1 VKNRLLK
8 TLSLGILLFSLCSL
22 SHAAFFDRP
31 YYTRDE
37 IPLFVTDSGTF
48 ITVLYNGEPFRP
60 FDDSGTI
67 ALIPCTEDGNG
78 LKKAF
83 IPLGFNAPRG
93 VYTVLLDG
101 DESRAFRFLVTSR
114 APGPLSEP
122 LFMWSVENGGR
133 YDHLE
138 GDYLRDPSFSPEN
151 IDRWVERIG
160 FNTLYFMIGQTNS
173 SLKSVD
179 GENPW
184 IPGPLNTWKGF
195 SASRK
200 ARYKGGYI
208 GSFLSFGNGNGK
220 LRQYRFSKDFD
231 DEKKR
236 IFTNKFIS
244 ITDPQRE
251 ADIIALAREL
261 DENDDIDFVGLDYIR
276 MGPGGFEH
284 YQEFADIF
292 GITLPRG
299 TEEEKMFYVGS
310 HVRLGTIPEFREKWR
325 YFRAFKTA
333 QVIKKVS
340 RAVQKPLFVFTLGWE
355 QGHSHGQDPVMFSDA
370 GADVIMVMFYE
381 ATHGEHD
388 RMMESW
394 QDYLKEAG
402 PLQILAGQDVDVV
415 LNDAADPA
423 RQGPEEML
431 RRYEEN
437 IRVLSAKGQMSGF
450 FLHDLVR
457 TFNGRILP
465 HYSEEWLFAAG
476 TVRQRFLEKRGS
488 ARVLSSLKEKKGGFV
503 WSLYNTSDNKV
514 LITSMDIFP
523 GLWPSFSVD
532 GEEIPPK
539 GTLEIHL
546 PYRYSNKRLK
556 RNYISVY
563 ALLSD
568 GSRITDMLYYPVP

>member
-1 VKNRLLK
+1 VKNLLHK
-8 TLSLGILLFSLCSL
+8 ILSLGILLFSLWSL

-31 YYTRDE
+31 YYTRDQ

-48 ITVLYNGEPFRP
+48 ITVSFDGKPFKP
-60 FDDSGTI
+60 FDDSASI
-67 ALIPCTEDGNG
+67 ALTPVPDAGEG
-78 LKKAF
+78 LKKAY

-93 VYTVLLDG
+93 VYTVLVDG
-101 DESRAFRFLVTSR
+101 NESLRYHFLVTARSPR
-114 APGPLSEP
+114 PLQEP

-133 YDHLE
+133 YDRLE
-138 GDYLRDPSFSPEN
+138 GDYLRDPSFSPGN
-151 IDRWVERIG
+151 IDRWMERVG
-160 FNTLYFMIGQTNS
+160 FNALYFMIGQTNS
-173 SLKSVD
+173 SLNSVN

-184 IPGPLNTWKGF
+184 IPGPLNTWEDF
-195 SASRK
+195 SVQRK

-208 GSFLSFGNGNGK
+208 GSYLSFGDGNRK
-220 LRQYRFSKDFD
+220 LKQYRFSKDFD
-231 DEKKR
+231 DERKI

-244 ITDPQRE
+244 ITDSRRE
-251 ADIIALAREL
+251 ADIMALAQRL
-261 DENDDIDFVGLDYIR
+261 DDNDDIDFVGLDYIR

-284 YQEFADIF
+284 FREFADIF
-292 GITLPRG
+292 GITLPQG
-299 TEEEKMFYVGS
+299 TEEEQMYYVGS
-310 HVRLGTIPEFREKWR
+310 HVRLGTIPEFKEKWR

-333 QVIKKVS
+333 QVIRRIS
-340 RAVQKPLFVFTLGWE
+340 EAIRKPLFVFTLGWE

-381 ATHGEHD
+381 ATHSEHD

-394 QDYLKEAG
+394 QDYLREAG

-415 LNDAADPA
+415 LNDAEDPA

-437 IRVLSAKGQMSGF
+437 IRVLSRRGQMRGF

-476 TVRQRFLEKRGS
+476 TVRQRFLEECGT
-488 ARVLSSLKEKKGGFV
+488 ARVLSSVKEKKNGFV
-503 WSLYNTSDNKV
+503 WSLYNKSDKKI
-514 LITSMDIFP
+514 LIMSMDIFP
-523 GLWPSFSVD
+523 GPRDSFCLD

-556 RNYISVY
+556 RNYVSVY